1 MRIIPYYDIL
11 SLNQM
16 KKPEILAPAG
26 DFTCLQAAIDAGAD
40 AVYFGLGTFNM
51 RARSGVNFKVEDL
64 PEIARRCARD
74 QGSGIRDQVKRY
86 LTLNAIMFE
95 GEMEEVEK
103 TIVAAKPYVDAFI
116 VSDWGVISLC
126 KKHGARFHVSTQM
139 STSNSAA
146 VRFLAEQ
153 GAERVVLARE
163 CTLKEVANIV
173 RNSGV
178 EIECFVHGAQCVA
191 ESGRCFMS
199 HNVFGKSAC
208 RGECNQPC
216 RRKFIV
222 KAVDL
227 YEDENG
233 NPVHESNTAFE
244 VEPHTVLSARDLCS
258 LGFVD
263 KLMAAGIASFK
274 IEGRARNANYVKT
287 VVSAYRR
294 AVDAVADGTYT
305 PELVAELT
313 EDVKRV
319 FHREF
324 SEGLYFGRPGAD
336 QFADSEDSLATTVK
350 RHIGIVIDY
359 FLKAGIAQVKVQDH
373 ELAVG
378 DEIQIHGP
386 TTGVIEMTA
395 GELRRDEEIVQ
406 SCGKGEWVTLKTPRC
421 RVGDKV
427 FYVEKR

>member
-1 MRIIPYYDIL
+1 MR
-11 SLNQM
+11 
-16 KKPEILAPAG
+16 KPEILAPAG

-64 PEIARRCARD
+64 AEIQKRCR
-74 QGSGIRDQVKRY
+74 QVKRY

-103 TIVAAKPYVDAFI
+103 TIVAARPYVDAFI

-126 KKHGARFHVSTQM
+126 KKLGARFHVSTQM

-146 VRFLAEQ
+146 VKFLAEQ

-163 CTLKEVANIV
+163 CTLSEVGEIIRKLSTAV
-173 RNSGV
+173 DGTRPM
-178 EIECFVHGAQCVA
+178 EIEAFVHGAQCVA

-258 LGFVD
+258 LAFVD

-287 VVSAYRR
+287 VTAAYRK

-305 PELVAELT
+305 PELAQELT

-324 SEGLYFGRPGAD
+324 SEGLYFGRPGVD

-395 GELRRDEEIVQ
+395 GELRRDEEFVQ
-406 SCGKGEWVTLKTPRC
+406 VCGKGEWVTLKTPRC

-427 FYVEKR
+427 FFVEKRNANVQQ

>member
-1 MRIIPYYDIL
+1 MR
-11 SLNQM
+11 
-16 KKPEILAPAG
+16 KPEILAPAG

-64 PEIARRCARD
+64 AEIQKRCR
-74 QGSGIRDQVKRY
+74 QVKRY

-103 TIVAAKPYVDAFI
+103 TIVAARPYVDAFI

-146 VRFLAEQ
+146 VKFLAEQ

-163 CTLKEVANIV
+163 CTLSEVGEIIRKLSTAV
-173 RNSGV
+173 DGTRPM
-178 EIECFVHGAQCVA
+178 EIEAFVHGAQCVA

-258 LGFVD
+258 LAFVD

-287 VVSAYRR
+287 VTAAYRR

-305 PELVAELT
+305 PELAQELT

-324 SEGLYFGRPGAD
+324 SEGLYFGRPGVD

-350 RHIGIVIDY
+350 RHVGIVIDY

-406 SCGKGEWVTLKTPRC
+406 VCGKGEWVTLKTPRC

-427 FYVEKR
+427 FFVEKRNANVQQ

>member
-1 MRIIPYYDIL
+1 MR
-11 SLNQM
+11 
-16 KKPEILAPAG
+16 KPEILAPAG

-51 RARSGVNFKVEDL
+51 RARSGVNFKTEDL
-64 PEIARRCARD
+64 PEIARRCRMSAPRGED
-74 QGSGIRDQVKRY
+74 AAGTVEVRRY

-163 CTLKEVANIV
+163 CTLKEVSTIVSNI
-173 RNSGV
+173 RTFEHSNI

-233 NPVHESNTAFE
+233 NPVHESDTAFE

-287 VVSAYRR
+287 VTAAYRR
-294 AVDAVADGTYT
+294 AVDAVADGIYT

-373 ELAVG
+373 ALAVG

-386 TTGVIEMTA
+386 TTGVIEMSA

-406 SCGKGEWVTLKTPRC
+406 SCEKGEWVTLRTPRG

-427 FYVEKR
+427 FFVERRDIC

>member
-1 MRIIPYYDIL
+1 M
-11 SLNQM
+11 
-16 KKPEILAPAG
+16 
-26 DFTCLQAAIDAGAD
+26 
-40 AVYFGLGTFNM
+40 
-51 RARSGVNFKVEDL
+51 
-64 PEIARRCARD
+64 
-74 QGSGIRDQVKRY
+74 
-86 LTLNAIMFE
+86 NAIMFE
-95 GEMEEVEK
+95 GEMEEVER

-126 KKHGARFHVSTQM
+126 KRHGARFHVSTQM

-146 VRFLAEQ
+146 VKFLAEQ

-163 CTLKEVANIV
+163 CTLAEVSDIGEKV
-173 RNSGV
+173 RRWDGEISHPLTTSPSHPI

-233 NPVHESNTAFE
+233 NPVHESDTAFE

-287 VVSAYRR
+287 VTAAYRR
-294 AVDAVADGTYT
+294 AVDAVADGAYT
-305 PELVAELT
+305 PELVRELT
-313 EDVKRV
+313 GDVKRV

-350 RHIGIVIDY
+350 RHVGIVIDY

-373 ELAVG
+373 PLAAG

-395 GELRRDEEIVQ
+395 DELRRDEETVQ
-406 SCGKGEWVTLKTPRC
+406 VCGKGDWVTLKAPRC

-427 FYVEKR
+427 FFVEKRV

>member
-1 MRIIPYYDIL
+1 MI
-11 SLNQM
+11 
-16 KKPEILAPAG
+16 KPEILAPAG

-64 PEIARRCARD
+64 PEIARRCRREEVR
-74 QGSGIRDQVKRY
+74 GKREEVRRY

-95 GEMEEVEK
+95 GEMAEVEK

-139 STSNSAA
+139 STSNSEA
-146 VRFLAEQ
+146 VRFLASQ

-163 CTLKEVANIV
+163 CSLAEVGEIIRKLSTAV
-173 RNSGV
+173 DGSRPV
-178 EIECFVHGAQCVA
+178 EIEAFVHGAQCVA

-199 HNVFGKSAC
+199 HDVFGKSAC
-208 RGECNQPC
+208 RGECKQPC
-216 RRKFIV
+216 RRRFLV

-227 YEDENG
+227 YEDDEG
-233 NPVHESNTAFE
+233 NPVHESDTAFV
-244 VEPHTVLSARDLCS
+244 VEPHTVLSAKDLCS

-287 VVSAYRR
+287 VVTAYRR

-305 PELVAELT
+305 PALVAELT
-313 EDVKRV
+313 ELVKTV

-324 SEGLYFGRPGAD
+324 ADGLYFGRPGVD
-336 QFADSEDSLATTVK
+336 QFTDSEDSMATTVK

-373 ELAVG
+373 AIATG

-386 TTGVIEMTA
+386 TTGVLEMTV
-395 GELRRDEEIVQ
+395 GDLYRDELKVDKCE
-406 SCGKGEWVTLKTPRC
+406 KGDWITVKCPRC

-427 FYVEKR
+427 FFVEKR